1 MKKIIIA
8 IDGESSSGK
17 SSLAKALAK
26 ELSYKHINTG
36 AMYRALTFF
45 AIKNNFFLGDKIFS
59 QNIIKLIDE
68 LNFEFRLIDN
78 LSYLFVN
85 GKNMSE
91 QIRTNRVSDL
101 VSYVSTIYEV
111 RKKIVDIQRKLGLK
125 KAIVMEGRDI
135 GSVVFPSAELKLFIT
150 ASFPVRVER
159 RYKELKSINSKITK
173 QYVTENIKKRDLI
186 DKNRKHSP
194 LIRVKDSILIDNS
207 NMTIFEQV
215 TLIKN
220 YIKKNI

>member
-26 ELSYKHINTG
+26 ELTYKHINTG

-45 AIKNNFFLGDKIFS
+45 AIKNNFFLGGKIFS
-59 QNIIKLIDE
+59 QDIIKLIDE

-78 LSYLFVN
+78 ISHLFVN

-91 QIRTNRVSDL
+91 QIRTKRVSDL
-101 VSYVSTIYEV
+101 VSYVSTIFEV

-135 GSVVFPSAELKLFIT
+135 GSVVFPNAEYKFFLDAKIEDRAKRRLKEF
-150 ASFPVRVER
+150 SGDGE
-159 RYKELKSINSKITK
+159 KITY
-173 QYVTENIKKRDLI
+173 QEVIDQLKKRDRL
-186 DKNRKHSP
+186 DSTRKISP
-194 LIRVKDSILIDNS
+194 LIRSKDAILIDTS
-207 NMTIFEQV
+207 NLTIEQQIEKIISF
-215 TLIKN
+215 IKS
-220 YIKKNI
+220 

>member
-26 ELSYKHINTG
+26 ELTYKHINTG

-45 AIKNNFFLGDKIFS
+45 AIKNNFFLGGKIFS
-59 QNIIKLIDE
+59 QDIIKLIDE

-78 LSYLFVN
+78 ISHLFVN

-91 QIRTNRVSDL
+91 QIRTKRVSDL
-101 VSYVSTIYEV
+101 VSYVSTIFEV

-135 GSVVFPSAELKLFIT
+135 GSVVFPNAELKLFIT

-173 QYVTENIKKRDLI
+173 QYIAENIKKRDLI
-186 DKNRKHSP
+186 DKNRKYSP

-207 NMTIFEQV
+207 KMTIFEQV

>member
-159 RYKELKSINSKITK
+159 RYMELKSINSKITK

-215 TLIKN
+215 ALIKN

>member
-17 SSLAKALAK
+17 STLAKALAK

-36 AMYRALTFF
+36 SMYRALTLF
-45 AIKNNFFLGDKIFS
+45 AIKNNFFDGDKIFS
-59 QNIIKLIDE
+59 QKVIELVDE
-68 LNFEFRLIDN
+68 LNFEFRLIEN

-85 GKNMSE
+85 GENITE
-91 QIRTNRVSDL
+91 QIRTNKVSDL
-101 VSYVSTIYEV
+101 VSHVSTIFEV
-111 RKKIVDIQRKLGLK
+111 RKKIVDIQRKLGIK

-150 ASFPVRVER
+150 ASFPVRVDR
-159 RYKELKSINSKITK
+159 RYKELKSINPMITK
-173 QYVTENIKKRDLI
+173 KYVSENIKKRDLI
-186 DKNRKHSP
+186 DKSRLHSP

-207 NMTIFEQV
+207 NMTILDQ
-215 TLIKN
+215 LAIIKN

>member
-59 QNIIKLIDE
+59 QKIIKLIDE

-78 LSYLFVN
+78 LSHLFVN

-91 QIRTNRVSDL
+91 QIRTNRVSDI

-173 QYVTENIKKRDLI
+173 QYVSENIKKRDLI
-186 DKNRKHSP
+186 DKNREHSP

-207 NMTIFEQV
+207 DMTILDQLA
-215 TLIKN
+215 LIKN

>member
-45 AIKNNFFLGDKIFS
+45 AIKNNYFLGDKIFS
-59 QNIIKLIDE
+59 QKIIKLIDE
-68 LNFEFRLIDN
+68 LNFEFRLVDN
-78 LSYLFVN
+78 FSHLFVN
-85 GKNMSE
+85 GKNVSE

-101 VSYVSTIYEV
+101 VSHVSTIFEV

-150 ASFPVRVER
+150 ASFSVRVER

-173 QYVTENIKKRDLI
+173 HYVSENIKKRDLI
-186 DKNRKHSP
+186 DKNREHSP

-215 TLIKN
+215 ALIKN

>member
-215 TLIKN
+215 ALIKN

>member
-1 MKKIIIA
+1 LKKIIIA

-215 TLIKN
+215 ALIKN